1 MSTVIDATGADDGPH
16 DGPHEDRADGP
27 DLALVVEAVRRGALV
42 VLPTDTV
49 YGIGAD
55 AFDAEAVGELLAAK
69 GRGRDMP
76 PPVLVPNKR
85 TVDGLA
91 TEVPAYARRLIDRYW
106 PGPVTLVLKAQA
118 SLRWDLG
125 DTNGTVAVRMPDH
138 EVALEVLADTGPLAV
153 SSANRHGQPA
163 ATTAAEAREQL
174 GDAVEVYV
182 EAGPA
187 PGGVASTI
195 VDCTKDVPAILRE
208 GAVPAA
214 EVFAIAGVGDPTD
227 ADASAAAADVGDPA
241 DAPEADGPTDTD
253 ADTDTDVAG
262 PARAA
267 APGDGDAGATAVD
280 RPEPAGPSDDEV
292 LVEAFAPES
301 DRADVPADDVGD
313 AAHADDSDDVGAS
326 RRSTEPG
333 PRG

>member
-1 MSTVIDATGADDGPH
+1 MSTVIDATGAEERSDDGPQQ
-16 DGPHEDRADGP
+16 DRPEP

-163 ATTAAEAREQL
+163 ATTAAQAREQL

-195 VDCTKDVPAILRE
+195 VDCTKDAPAILRE

-227 ADASAAAADVGDPA
+227 ADAPAADVADADA
-241 DAPEADGPTDTD
+241 DAPEADTPADTD
-253 ADTDTDVAG
+253 PATDTDVAG

-292 LVEAFAPES
+292 LVEAFAPEG
-301 DRADVPADDVGD
+301 DRADVPADDAGD
-313 AAHADDSDDVGAS
+313 ADHADDSDDVGAP